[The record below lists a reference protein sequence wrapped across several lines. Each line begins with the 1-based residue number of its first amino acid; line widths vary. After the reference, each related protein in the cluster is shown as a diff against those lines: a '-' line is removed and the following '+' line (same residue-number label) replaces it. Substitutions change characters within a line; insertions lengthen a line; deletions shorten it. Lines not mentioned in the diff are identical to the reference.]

1 MAAKSNDLAP
11 VIGDAIY
18 PGELLERMT
27 GLGRAAFREAR
38 RKGLKVH
45 YLHGRVYVIGRDW
58 IAYCEQHGKATK
70 DA

>member
-1 MAAKSNDLAP
+1 MPTTNPHLAP
-11 VIGDAIY
+11 VRPDELY

-38 RKGLKVH
+38 RKGLKVA
-45 YLHGRVYVIGRDW
+45 YLHGRLFIKGSDW
-58 IAYCEQHGKATK
+58 IAYCDQYGKQTK